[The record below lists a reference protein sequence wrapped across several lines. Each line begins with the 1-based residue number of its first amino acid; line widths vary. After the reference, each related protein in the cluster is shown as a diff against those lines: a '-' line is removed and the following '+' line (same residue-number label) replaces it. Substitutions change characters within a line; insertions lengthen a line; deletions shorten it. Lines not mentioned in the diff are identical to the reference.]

1 MKAFKILFL
10 ITATI
15 LFAAGC
21 GKTEASTTAISV
33 KSAVCET
40 CVYKIETAVKN
51 IDGVKLVSLDL
62 GTHMAQVVF
71 DKSKTDLPAI
81 ESAIMMAG
89 YSANGNP
96 PNQQAL
102 DDLPQ
107 CCKVTNE
114 I

>member
-15 LFAAGC
+15 LFVAGC

-51 IDGVKLVSLDL
+51 IDGVKSVNLDL
-62 GTHMAQVVF
+62 NTHMANVSF
-71 DKSKTDLPAI
+71 DKSKTDLSAI
-81 ESAIMMAG
+81 ENAIVMAG
-89 YSANGNP
+89 YSANGNL
-96 PNQQAL
+96 PNQKAL

-107 CCKVTNE
+107 CCKLTNE